1 MARLTDGGGTVVVE
15 RIICESD
22 GGGHVPPLTRTNYVE
37 WALLMKVQLQV
48 AGLWDAVTTDVG
60 EPRDDRRA
68 LSAIPRGV
76 PPELLRTLAIKDTA
90 KAAWDTL
97 KTMRLGV
104 EPVREAKAQTRRG
117 DFDKLVFKAGEG
129 VEPFAMRMAAI
140 TDNLELLGD
149 PVSR

>member
-1 MARLTDGGGTVVVE
+1 
-15 RIICESD
+15 
-22 GGGHVPPLTRTNYVE
+22 
-37 WALLMKVQLQV
+37 LQ
-48 AGLWDAVTTDVG
+48 ALWDAVTTDVG

-68 LSAIPRGV
+68 LSAILRGV

-117 DFDKLVFKAGEG
+117 DFDKLAFKAGEG
-129 VEPFAMRMAAI
+129 AEAFAMRMAAI

-149 PVSR
+149 PSPSTSRSR